1 MTPIGKMDQRI
12 TLQRRVATP
21 DGGGGE
27 TYVWADLP
35 HNPTIWAHVVAKA
48 GRESLTEGRMNAT
61 FTVLFH
67 IHNRRDLDPRDRIV
81 WQGVTYNIRG
91 IRDEGGRALRLTIE
105 AERGVAD

>member
-1 MTPIGKMDQRI
+1 MTEVGKLDQRV
-12 TLQRRVATP
+12 TFQRRTATP

-27 TYVWADLP
+27 TYAWANLA
-35 HNPTIWAHVVAKA
+35 HNPTVWAHVVAKA
-48 GRESLTEGRMNAT
+48 GRETLTEGRMNAS

-67 IHNRRDLDPRDRIV
+67 IHNRRDIDLRDRIM
-81 WQGVTYNIRG
+81 WQGVPYNIRG